1 MRVAIAADHGGYDQK
16 GSIAD
21 FIRSLGHEV
30 IDFGPFS
37 PDPVDYPDYADKVA
51 RAVSRGD
58 ADRGVLLCGTG
69 LGMAITADKVPGV
82 RAAAIQS
89 IEFAELFREH
99 NDGNVVCMSGR
110 FHTYEGYDFEQ
121 LVIPV
126 RLFKLLGVK
135 ATILTNAAGA
145 VNVDYHP
152 GDIMIVSDHIKLSGH
167 SPLRGRNVEEF
178 GPRFFDVSRMYTPEL
193 RAHALKCA
201 EGTDLIVHEGVY
213 YFFTGPQFETPAE
226 IRAVRILGADA
237 VGMSTVTE
245 ALTAA
250 HCGMPLLCLS
260 VMTNMAAGVLDRP
273 LTDGEVDETAKTI
286 STRFAAYVRKIIGT
300 MDEVQ
305 L

>member
-1 MRVAIAADHGGYDQK
+1 MESSYEFFKVSADYVKSIVPYTPEVAIVLGSCLGPFADTIEDP
-16 GSIAD
+16 I
-21 FIRSLGHEV
+21 V
-30 IDFGPFS
+30 IDYKDIPNFLVSTVASHAGKLIFGT
-37 PDPVDYPDYADKVA
+37 VA
-51 RAVSRGD
+51 G
-58 ADRGVLLCGTG
+58 
-69 LGMAITADKVPGV
+69 KK
-82 RAAAIQS
+82 
-89 IEFAELFREH
+89 
-99 NDGNVVCMSGR
+99 VVCMSGR

-145 VNVDYHP
+145 VNVDYRP
-152 GDIMIVSDHIKLSGH
+152 GDIMIVSDHIKLTGH
-167 SPLRGRNVEEF
+167 SPLRGKNIEEF

-201 EGTDLIVHEGVY
+201 EGTDLTVHEGVY

-273 LTDGEVDETAKTI
+273 LTDSEVDETAKTI
-286 STRFAAYVRKIIGT
+286 STRFAAYVRKIVGT
-300 MDEVQ
+300 FDEVQ